1 MLSCGKRDR
10 MKKTMGIE
18 VFSLSSTL
26 EQEIKRLFSVYRNNT
41 DQIFYER
48 LSPVPGAV
56 LLKKEFDSE
65 LDDFQAAVMKRLSQE
80 FPL

>member
-1 MLSCGKRDR
+1 MNSA
-10 MKKTMGIE
+10 
-18 VFSLSSTL
+18 L
-26 EQEIKRLFSVYRNNT
+26 EQEIRRLFSVYRNNT
-41 DQIFYER
+41 DQIFYEH

-65 LDDFQAAVMKRLSQE
+65 LDDFQRAVMNRLSQE